1 MQLESPTLLH
11 DVLQAADTIIEFI
24 EGETFDDYL
33 GDLKL
38 RSAVERQFQIIGEA
52 LARLSRIDPET
63 SARISDCSRIVSF
76 RNILVHAYAQV
87 NDRIVW
93 GAARGSLPKLR
104 VEVIGLL
111 AEATDIDG

>member
-1 MQLESPTLLH
+1 MRLESLTLLH
-11 DVLQAADTIIEFI
+11 DVLQATDIITGFI
-24 EGETFDDYL
+24 EGKTFDDYL

-52 LARLSRIDPET
+52 LSRLSRIDPET
-63 SARISDCSRIVSF
+63 AARISDCPRIVSF

-93 GAARGSLPKLR
+93 GAACGSLPTLR
-104 VEVIGLL
+104 VEVTGLL
-111 AEATDIDG
+111 AEASDE